1 MPIQITHD
9 VFRAHIRLILIQ
21 VWDPI
26 GVKRF
31 MSDCGVVEEED
42 GDLVV
47 IHLQPMKH
55 KEIVLG
61 DLEGEYDA
69 YIPGLEWLILNKASA
84 KDIYDHL
91 HKLEVESMER
101 EVDDDVR
108 RSAAM
113 RLHLIGVG
121 SEEVG
126 SVELPTV

>member
-1 MPIQITHD
+1 MRIQITRD

-31 MSDCGVVEEED
+31 MSDSGIVEED
-42 GDLVV
+42 DDLVIV
-47 IHLQPMKH
+47 HLQPMKH

-61 DLEGEYDA
+61 DMESEYDN
-69 YIPGLEWLILNKASA
+69 YIPGLESLILDKASA
-84 KDIYDHL
+84 KDIYEYL
-91 HKLEVESMER
+91 RKLEVESMER

-121 SEEVG
+121 SEGSG
-126 SVELPTV
+126 SVE